1 MIGWKFRRLAPLE
14 QYWINLSLFAGTL
27 AVWRSNNLRALE
39 RGIRRSEV
47 RFLMGHSKFFSLSR
61 ARDKMKK
68 NHLFLFLYRAQK
80 LTISLISIYK
90 HYAIDIADPSSTQDA
105 SHMNFV
111 TDLAHRGVSVTSWY
125 SIGARNPKVWGSI
138 PHGVLRIFSLSHVCD
153 KTKINIFLNLPNVIA
168 LPEHPVYKCL
178 HHRFVNIFI
187 HLFRFEALM
196 CPLTK
201 VKYSLLNV

>member
-1 MIGWKFRRLAPLE
+1 MQMIGWKFRRLAPLE

-47 RFLMGHSKFFSLSR
+47 RFLMGHSEFFSLSR

-125 SIGARNPKVWGSI
+125 SIGARNPKV
-138 PHGVLRIFSLSHVCD
+138 
-153 KTKINIFLNLPNVIA
+153 
-168 LPEHPVYKCL
+168 
-178 HHRFVNIFI
+178 
-187 HLFRFEALM
+187 
-196 CPLTK
+196 
-201 VKYSLLNV
+201 

>member
-27 AVWRSNNLRALE
+27 TVWRSNNLRALE

-47 RFLMGHSKFFSLSR
+47 RYLMGYSEFFLCPELVTR
-61 ARDKMKK
+61 WKI

-80 LTISLISIYK
+80 LTISLTSIYK
-90 HYAIDIADPSSTQDA
+90 HYTIDIADPSSTQDA

-138 PHGVLRIFSLSHVCD
+138 PHGLLRIFFFVPRMWQDKNKHLSQLTQCYRSSWTPCVQMSSSSLRQYLQSSLPIRSSYVSVN
-153 KTKINIFLNLPNVIA
+153 KSKILSP
-168 LPEHPVYKCL
+168 
-178 HHRFVNIFI
+178 
-187 HLFRFEALM
+187 
-196 CPLTK
+196 
-201 VKYSLLNV
+201 